1 MLEMGK
7 IYTVS
12 LMMGTNDVSRGES
25 RKMMN
30 LRDKVSC
37 ILEELRVYFDPTVL
51 TVCTVPYNMMED
63 QNAMS
68 MIERVRHINEI
79 IRQIQK
85 RSVLPMKLI
94 DVARMMEDSLPQ
106 NASSERIHFDKPR
119 GIEWLNGAFQRHIN
133 FLDSDLVETGQVT
146 FGPPP
151 RPSFF
156 TARPLADR
164 LGGRV
169 GSRENSRSSRSR
181 ELGLTPMERD

>member
-1 MLEMGK
+1 MLASLETLEMGK
-7 IYTVS
+7 IYTVT
-12 LMMGTNDVSRGES
+12 LMMGTNDVSRFES

-37 ILEELRVYFDPTVL
+37 SLEELRVYFDPTVL
-51 TVCTVPYNMMED
+51 TICTVPYNMMED

-85 RSVLPMKLI
+85 RSVLPMKLL

-106 NASSERIHFDKPR
+106 NASSEGIHFDKPR
-119 GIEWLNGAFQRHIN
+119 GIEWLNGAFQRHN
-133 FLDSDLVETGQVT
+133 NLLESDLVETGQVI

-156 TARPLADR
+156 AARLR
-164 LGGRV
+164 R
-169 GSRENSRSSRSR
+169 
-181 ELGLTPMERD
+181 